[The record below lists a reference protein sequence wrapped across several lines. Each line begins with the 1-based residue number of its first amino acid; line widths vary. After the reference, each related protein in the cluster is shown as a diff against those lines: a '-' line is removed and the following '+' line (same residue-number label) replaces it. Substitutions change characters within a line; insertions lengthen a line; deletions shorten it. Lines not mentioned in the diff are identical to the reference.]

1 MSKDFKFNAAD
12 FGVFV
17 VCQLF
22 AIPMCHAGWDNIVN
36 GEHLLRGIVAILIGL
51 PIGLLGASFHWWK
64 DRLPSA
70 RDWISRQA
78 DRWWP
83 AALIVAFVWVAGPI
97 LYNRTFPAMPTNPPL
112 GRIVWDFDQNA
123 SGRGFFLNITK
134 TGNQE
139 TRVLGFQA
147 HGKNN
152 SSDPISEF
160 SGFIRSHLTN
170 LQRPIYVVAQDLD
183 ESKTAACSLAI
194 PTLPDDTLGI
204 PPFADFN
211 ITTFEKTFTSFGT
224 DGVPISKFLD
234 EYGPFTVV
242 LNYDGAKYERSF
254 SREEVLLQVSILEK
268 TAILQTVPHVVRK
281 PTAPK
286 VALPSFRLQAT
297 PIPPKQ
303 TVDVPTGSLPS
314 KE

>member
-1 MSKDFKFNAAD
+1 M
-12 FGVFV
+12 
-17 VCQLF
+17 L
-22 AIPMCHAGWDNIVN
+22 
-36 GEHLLRGIVAILIGL
+36 ILIS
-51 PIGLLGASFHWWK
+51 P
-64 DRLPSA
+64 RL
-70 RDWISRQA
+70 
-78 DRWWP
+78 
-83 AALIVAFVWVAGPI
+83 
-97 LYNRTFPAMPTNPPL
+97 
-112 GRIVWDFDQNA
+112 
-123 SGRGFFLNITK
+123 
-134 TGNQE
+134 
-139 TRVLGFQA
+139 
-147 HGKNN
+147 
-152 SSDPISEF
+152 
-160 SGFIRSHLTN
+160 
-170 LQRPIYVVAQDLD
+170 
-183 ESKTAACSLAI
+183 
-194 PTLPDDTLGI
+194 
-204 PPFADFN
+204 
-211 ITTFEKTFTSFGT
+211 KTFTSFGT